1 MSRIESLLYSLESDA
16 RHKRYVLKTGK
27 YGNEKL
33 NMRERGLWGAA
44 LYQLE
49 KDIQA
54 IRFWF
59 KYKKKVP

>member
-1 MSRIESLLYSLESDA
+1 
-16 RHKRYVLKTGK
+16 
-27 YGNEKL
+27 
-33 NMRERGLWGAA
+33 MRERGLWGAA